1 MISISIEEP
10 AIASPPAA
18 PLRPSSEGHEVAL
31 LNLQLGV
38 ARRADELARY
48 CESSRWQDRRIWL
61 RAEQEI
67 FERVETIG
75 QDETVKRLIGDFW
88 R

>member
-1 MISISIEEP
+1 MISISVEDP
-10 AIASPPAA
+10 AIVLTPVA
-18 PLRPSSEGHEVAL
+18 PLRPSCDGHEVAL

-48 CESSRWQDRRIWL
+48 CDSSRWGDRRIWL

-75 QDETVKRLIGDFW
+75 QNVTVKRLIGDFW